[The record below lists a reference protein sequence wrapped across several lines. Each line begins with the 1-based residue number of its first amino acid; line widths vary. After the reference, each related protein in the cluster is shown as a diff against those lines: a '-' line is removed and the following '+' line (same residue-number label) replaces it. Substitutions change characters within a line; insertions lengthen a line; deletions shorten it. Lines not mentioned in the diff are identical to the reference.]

1 MTELVEMKKM
11 LEKQL
16 KLISDLS
23 EKTAGFESAE
33 LALLSEQLV
42 NVGRFLLDIAPAA
55 NRVAGSKANAVDKSS
70 VNVDVTVRGLDE
82 AQSKAER
89 LVETVKSAKTLA
101 GELADLLGNLSV
113 DVKG

>member
-55 NRVAGSKANAVDKSS
+55 NRVAGSKGNAVDKSA

-82 AQSKAER
+82 EQSKAER